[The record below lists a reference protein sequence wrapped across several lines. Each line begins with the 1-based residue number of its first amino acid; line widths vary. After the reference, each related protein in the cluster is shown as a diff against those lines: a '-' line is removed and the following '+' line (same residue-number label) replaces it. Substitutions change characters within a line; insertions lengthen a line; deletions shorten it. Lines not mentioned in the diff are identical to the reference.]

1 GQSGQTRRLRA
12 CIIGNDFAVLAI
24 CGAPYIVNT
33 NGLVPAGADSKPG
46 GFETW
51 AAGTSLRATLQKES
65 PRQANPVTLTDDNL
79 NAGIQLYAKHCAV
92 CHGTAAGDSS
102 ASQIAKG
109 ENPGPPQLAAH
120 GVEDDPE
127 GWTFW
132 KVKHGIRWSG
142 MPAWK
147 DVLNDRQIWTLALFL
162 KHMDNLPS
170 GPKAAWQA
178 VQAGRAAAAAA
189 PMPAQKNK

>member
-1 GQSGQTRRLRA
+1 MFRA
-12 CIIGNDFAVLAI
+12 FIIGIVFAVLVA
-24 CGAPYIVNT
+24 CGGAYLILT
-33 NGLVPAGADSKPG
+33 NGLIPASADTKPS
-46 GFETW
+46 GFENW
-51 AAGTSLRATLQKES
+51 AAGTSLRATLQKEA

-79 NAGIQLYAKHCAV
+79 NAGIQLYAKHCTV

-102 ASQIAKG
+102 ASPIAKG
-109 ENPGPPQLAAH
+109 ENPKPPQLATD

-147 DVLNDRQIWTLALFL
+147 DVLNDRQIWTLALLL
-162 KHMDNLPS
+162 KHMDNLPP

-178 VQAGRAAAAAA
+178 VQAERAAPPTPA
-189 PMPAQKNK
+189 PNNK